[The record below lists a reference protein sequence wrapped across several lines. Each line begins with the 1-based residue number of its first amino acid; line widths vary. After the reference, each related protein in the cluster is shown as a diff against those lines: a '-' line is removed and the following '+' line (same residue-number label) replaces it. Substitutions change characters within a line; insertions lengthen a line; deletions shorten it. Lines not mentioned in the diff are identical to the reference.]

1 MIAMMMVD
9 VDAGGGGGGG
19 GGGGEQ
25 CQGCCVG
32 PDITI
37 YPSNQALIS
46 HNREIITPGS

>member
-9 VDAGGGGGGG
+9 VDAGGG

-37 YPSNQALIS
+37 YTNQALIS
-46 HNREIITPGS
+46 HNREIITPGSW

>member
-1 MIAMMMVD
+1 MIAVMMVD

-37 YPSNQALIS
+37 YTNQALIS

>member
-9 VDAGGGGGGG
+9 VDAGGG

-37 YPSNQALIS
+37 YTSNQALIS

>member
-1 MIAMMMVD
+1 MIAVMMVD
-9 VDAGGGGGGG
+9 VDAGGGGG

-37 YPSNQALIS
+37 YTSQAVIS
-46 HNREIITPGS
+46 RNREIITPGN